1 MLHLQGHT
9 CTSLVRTYLGRLTL
23 GQKFQPTLTGVP
35 TILTG
40 ADGGGAAEEGVAS
53 DAESVPERE
62 KVHIKLQ
69 ITN

>member
-9 CTSLVRTYLGRLTL
+9 CTSLVSAYLGRLT
-23 GQKFQPTLTGVP
+23 FQPTLTGVP

-53 DAESVPERE
+53 DAESVPERASSY
-62 KVHIKLQ
+62 
-69 ITN
+69 

>member
-1 MLHLQGHT
+1 MLHLQGYT
-9 CTSLVRTYLGRLTL
+9 CTSMVGTYLGRLTL

-35 TILTG
+35 TILMG
-40 ADGGGAAEEGVAS
+40 VDEGGTVVEGVTS